1 MLQCKDIVHFFHES
15 RNNRQKLLYLE
26 CVFPESWNNELY
38 LAVLE
43 DNPYHKW
50 NDSMDPTVVERV
62 DRFFHQMEIENEL
75 QGLYQQIDESLEK
88 ADELQFHDLTKKVK
102 ELLRQKEE
110 AT

>member
-1 MLQCKDIVHFFHES
+1 M
-15 RNNRQKLLYLE
+15 YL
-26 CVFPESWNNELY
+26 PESWNNELY

-88 ADELQFHDLTKKVK
+88 ADQLQFHDLTKKVK